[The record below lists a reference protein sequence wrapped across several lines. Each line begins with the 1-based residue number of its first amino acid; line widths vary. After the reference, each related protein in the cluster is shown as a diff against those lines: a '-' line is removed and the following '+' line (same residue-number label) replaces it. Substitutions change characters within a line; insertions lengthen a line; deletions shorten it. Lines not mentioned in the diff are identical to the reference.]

1 MQVDDVALGEELR
14 DARGEDSEVRPRI
27 LGRLR
32 SGVAGDPQDLS
43 DLQLGVLREL
53 AEETH
58 RTVFEVRERAVGRAR
73 APEAVERPHRV
84 GREVDGGKADHQPR
98 VREFGDLLRQQGAA
112 RIAVAV
118 VPAPARRAVEVLR
131 EPGDI
136 RRLGEVRRA
145 GDDER
150 AAVLPLRERVDP
162 RTPGRER
169 RTVRRLLSRRLPDRC
184 RIVAVIGDA
193 RVAEDRPV
201 VGQVEPIDRV
211 RHGPR
216 DLDQPVADR
225 VDEPGVLAQHTHR
238 HPEVRTRLLVSG
250 AEVLGRRLVNAD
262 VLHAVARHERLTD
275 RPERLGVHGMR

>member
-1 MQVDDVALGEELR
+1 MAVGEELR
-14 DARGEDSEVRPRI
+14 HARREDAEVRAAV
-27 LGRLR
+27 LGRLGAR
-32 SGVAGDPQDLS
+32 VAGDPDHLADLE
-43 DLQLGVLREL
+43 LGVLGQL
-53 AEETH
+53 AEQAH
-58 RTVFEVRERAVGRAR
+58 GSVLEVAERPIRRAR
-73 APEAVERPHRV
+73 RPEAVERPERIV
-84 GREVDGGKADHQPR
+84 GEVHGRDADAHAGIG
-98 VREFGDLLRQQGAA
+98 ELGDLLRQQRAA
-112 RIAVAV
+112 WVRVAV